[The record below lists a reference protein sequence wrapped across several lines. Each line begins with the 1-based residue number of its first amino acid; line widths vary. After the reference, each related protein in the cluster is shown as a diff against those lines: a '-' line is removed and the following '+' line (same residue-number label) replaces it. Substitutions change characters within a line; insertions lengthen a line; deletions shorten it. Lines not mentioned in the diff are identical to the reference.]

1 MGHPLKTVL
10 NPVAD
15 RISVSS
21 VAATFDQKENSFKGD
36 FDKKQTLENC

>member
-1 MGHPLKTVL
+1 MGHPLKAVH

-21 VAATFDQKENSFKGD
+21 VAAMFKQKENSFKGD
-36 FDKKQTLENC
+36 FDKKQT